1 MAHHGFCQTSVAHH
15 VFCSLHGLLPVIC
28 SLPELLKIPCSLP
41 RLLQVLCS
49 LPPLWLTRAFAR
61 HLLLTM
67 AFDGPL
73 QLTWAFVG
81 PFSLPGLLQVPC
93 SLPGLLLVLLAYLGF
108 CQTQTLSRA
117 GGTVGGLGGTHRR
130 PELHYPL
137 IEISG
142 VIWVYHIIGQTPKK
156 ISNQSV
162 CRQTLQIY
170 KQNVYTT
177 KLKHLQS
184 SAYLPQ

>member
-1 MAHHGFCQTSVAHH
+1 
-15 VFCSLHGLLPVIC
+15 
-28 SLPELLKIPCSLP
+28 
-41 RLLQVLCS
+41 
-49 LPPLWLTRAFAR
+49 
-61 HLLLTM
+61 M

-117 GGTVGGLGGTHRR
+117 GGTVGGLGGTHCC
-130 PELHYPL
+130 PQLHHPL
-137 IEISG
+137 IEISR

-156 ISNQSV
+156 YQTSQFVGKPLKYISKTFIQPNSN
-162 CRQTLQIY
+162 TY
-170 KQNVYTT
+170 KAVHICLN
-177 KLKHLQS
+177 KFEL
-184 SAYLPQ
+184 